1 MQFLTT
7 KTPCKKIEEQIGES
21 VVSNTDPTS
30 ALASKIQNYLAT
42 LRKQQK
48 FETRTSLNFITSD
61 LIPPHL
67 YGVIKARK
75 SEKCYPMQ
83 AVIST
88 IQYLVELIQP
98 MLNKNKYEITN
109 LSSFVNEAKNWL
121 VKRNEVQ
128 VSYDIINLY
137 LIS

>member
-1 MQFLTT
+1 M
-7 KTPCKKIEEQIGES
+7 
-21 VVSNTDPTS
+21 VSNTDPTS

-67 YGVIKARK
+67 YGVKKACK

-88 IQYLVELIQP
+88 IGTTSYGISQYLVELIQP

-109 LSSFVNEAKNWL
+109 LSSFVNEAKNWQK
-121 VKRNEVQ
+121 KRNEVQ

>member
-1 MQFLTT
+1 M
-7 KTPCKKIEEQIGES
+7 
-21 VVSNTDPTS
+21 VSNTDPTS

-67 YGVIKARK
+67 YGVKKARK

-88 IQYLVELIQP
+88 IGTPSYGISQYLVELIQP